1 MYFAEIS
8 VSFSNYFVNNFI
20 KFADMFQ
27 LGKTII
33 SEDILDREFVC
44 NLQACKGA
52 CCVEGEAGAPVTKA
66 ETLILKNLFPKIK
79 PYLRKEG
86 IEAIEKQG
94 MYTTNPKGEFET
106 TLVNKKECAYAI
118 FDENDTAKCGI
129 ELAHNEGVIDTKTED
144 FYKPISCHLYPIRI
158 QEYRELTA
166 INYHSWPIC
175 KDACVLG
182 EKLKIP
188 TYQFVKNA
196 LIRKFGADWY
206 EELDRVANEYF
217 ENKKYLK

>member
-1 MYFAEIS
+1 
-8 VSFSNYFVNNFI
+8 
-20 KFADMFQ
+20 MFQ

-52 CCVEGEAGAPVTKA
+52 CCVEGEAGAPVTKE
-66 ETLILKNLFPKIK
+66 ETEILKAILPKIK
-79 PYLRKEG
+79 SYLRKEG
-86 IEAIEKQG
+86 IEAIKQQG
-94 MYTTNPKGEFET
+94 TFTTNPKGEFET
-106 TLVNKKECAYAI
+106 TLVNGKECAYAI
-118 FDENDTAKCGI
+118 FDKNNLAKCGI
-129 ELAHNEGVIDTKTED
+129 EMAFNDGAFEGKADT
-144 FYKPISCHLYPIRI
+144 FSKPISCHLYPIRI

-166 INYHSWPIC
+166 INYHAWPIC

-196 LIRKFGADWY
+196 LIRKFGVAWY

>member
-1 MYFAEIS
+1 
-8 VSFSNYFVNNFI
+8 
-20 KFADMFQ
+20 MFQ

-52 CCVEGEAGAPVTKA
+52 CCVEGEAGAPVTKE
-66 ETLILKNLFPKIK
+66 ETDILKDLFPKLK

-94 MYTTNPKGEFET
+94 TFTTNPKGEFET
-106 TLVNKKECAYAI
+106 TLVNGKECAYAI
-118 FDENDTAKCGI
+118 FDKNNIAQCGI
-129 ELAHNEGVIDTKTED
+129 ELAYNEGAINAKADG

-158 QEYRELTA
+158 QEYRELIA

-175 KDACVLG
+175 NDACILG
-182 EKLKIP
+182 KQLKIP
-188 TYQFVKNA
+188 TYKFVKKA
-196 LIRKFGADWY
+196 LIRKFGVAWY
-206 EELDRVANEYF
+206 EELDFVANEYF
-217 ENKKYLK
+217 LNKKYLK

>member
-1 MYFAEIS
+1 
-8 VSFSNYFVNNFI
+8 
-20 KFADMFQ
+20 MFQ

-52 CCVEGEAGAPVTKA
+52 CCVEGEAGAPVTEG
-66 ETLILKNLFPKIK
+66 ETEILQLVYPKVK

-94 MYTTNPKGEFET
+94 TFTTNPKGECET
-106 TLVNKKECAYAI
+106 TLVNGKECAYAI
-118 FDENDTAKCGI
+118 FDEKKVAKCGI
-129 ELAHNEGVIDTKTED
+129 ELAYNEGVIDEQTD
-144 FYKPISCHLYPIRI
+144 GFYKPISCHLYPIRI

-175 KDACVLG
+175 NDACILG
-182 EKLKIP
+182 EQLKIP

-196 LIRKFGADWY
+196 LIRKFGAAWY
-206 EELDRVANEYF
+206 EELDRVAKEYF

>member
-1 MYFAEIS
+1 
-8 VSFSNYFVNNFI
+8 
-20 KFADMFQ
+20 MFQ

-94 MYTTNPKGEFET
+94 VYTTNPKDEFET

-118 FDENDTAKCGI
+118 FDENDIAKCGI
-129 ELAHNEGVIDTKTED
+129 ELAHDEGVFEEQTDA
-144 FYKPISCHLYPIRI
+144 FSKPISCHLYPIRI

-166 INYHSWPIC
+166 INYHMWPIC

-196 LIRKFGADWY
+196 LIRKFGVDWY
-206 EELDRVANEYF
+206 EELDRVAQEYF